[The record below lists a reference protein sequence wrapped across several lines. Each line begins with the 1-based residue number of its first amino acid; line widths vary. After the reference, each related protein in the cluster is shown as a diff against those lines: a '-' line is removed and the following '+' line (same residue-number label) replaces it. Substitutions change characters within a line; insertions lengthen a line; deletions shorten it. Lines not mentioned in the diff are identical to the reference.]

1 MKLKFKNLEKDGR
14 GFIGLIPE
22 EPEDMWHTYHLIT
35 VGDHVKSTTVRRV
48 TKDISTGTISEKV
61 RVTLEIKVE
70 TIDFDTQSGLLR
82 LNGKVINENKYVKM
96 GSYHTI
102 DLELNRE
109 FSIFK
114 SHWDSIAL
122 DRVKTAT
129 DPSKYADLGAVIFQE
144 GLAHIC
150 FITSSMTI
158 VRQRIEMAV
167 PRKRRGSTTSHDKVF
182 LSFLFFFFSL
192 KAKLIIGRYKIF

>member
-1 MKLKFKNLEKDGR
+1 M
-14 GFIGLIPE
+14 
-22 EPEDMWHTYHLIT
+22 
-35 VGDHVKSTTVRRV
+35 
-48 TKDISTGTISEKV
+48 
-61 RVTLEIKVE
+61 E